1 MYPHATNDDEPE
13 RLAPRAAAARI
24 DRREVLRRA
33 VVFGMAL
40 PLVSTLVAACSPST
54 AVAPTSPP
62 TTGTGAVAPSAAPAA
77 TSKPSAPASPGA
89 SPSVLA
95 SPSAAS
101 SPVAAAAA
109 SPVAANVASS
119 KPKAIIAFTQE
130 PTSLDPTADATAS
143 IATILRDNLYEGL
156 VRLDGSGKLLGALA
170 KSWDVSTDGTTVTF
184 HLVSGAKW
192 HDGSPFTA
200 QDVKFSWDR
209 AADAGTQPPNPHR
222 DYWAPVRSIDVV
234 DDATVKVSLS
244 TYSDNWLFHMAAG
257 SACIISSKS
266 AATNGTNPV
275 GTGPFK
281 FGSWNRGSSLALT
294 RNNDYWGN
302 KAKLTDVEFRFFS
315 DGNAANN
322 ALKAGDIDVLGQV
335 GAPDQ
340 IAQFQQDP
348 NFTVV
353 KGAASGK
360 VMVSVN
366 EASPVLKDK
375 RVRQALYAAID
386 RQAWIDGYFAGLAVP
401 IGSHA
406 TPNDGEPYYVDMT
419 AVNTFDPAKARQ
431 LLEAAGQ
438 SNLKLRLA
446 QISSFP
452 YAVTL
457 SDILGSQLQTIGVQL
472 DVQPMEFPRWLQ
484 QVFLNAQDYDLTI
497 INHIEERD
505 IGNYANP
512 KYYWHYDNPQVA
524 GWLGQADSEPD
535 QAKRN
540 GLYRQIQQQL
550 ADDAAN
556 LWVAA
561 PNNVGVLKKGL
572 QGYQVQGIS
581 PSLYLGDA
589 YFA

>member
-1 MYPHATNDDEPE
+1 MTDPNGPALDGLGSPR
-13 RLAPRAAAARI
+13 RLG
-24 DRREVLRRA
+24 RRTFLRRMSA
-33 VVFGMAL
+33 VGIGL
-40 PLVSTLVAACSPST
+40 PLASSLLAACTAAPAST
-54 AVAPTSPP
+54 PTAAPTTAASAPTS
-62 TTGTGAVAPSAAPAA
+62 APAA
-77 TSKPSAPASPGA
+77 PK
-89 SPSVLA
+89 
-95 SPSAAS
+95 PSAAS
-101 SPVAAAAA
+101 SPASAASPSAAA
-109 SPVAANVASS
+109 SAVASPAAASTAVPAAVVSS

-130 PTSLDPTADATAS
+130 PTSLDPTRDATAS

-156 VRLDGSGKLLGALA
+156 VRLDGSGKLVPQLA
-170 KSWDVSTDGTTVTF
+170 QSWDVSPDGTNVTF
-184 HLVSGAKW
+184 HLVDNAKW
-192 HDGSPFTA
+192 HDGTPFTA

-222 DYWAPVRSIDVV
+222 DYWAPVKSV
-234 DDATVKVSLS
+234 DIVDPKTVKVTLS

-257 SACIISSKS
+257 SACIVSS
-266 AATNGTNPV
+266 ATATNNANTPV

-281 FGSWNRGSSLALT
+281 FASWNRGSSLSLT
-294 RNNDYWGN
+294 RNDDYRATP
-302 KAKLTDVEFRFFS
+302 AKLHDLEFRFFS

-340 IAQFQQDP
+340 IKTFQQDP

-366 EASPVLKDK
+366 NASGPLADK

-386 RQAWIDGYFAGLAVP
+386 RKAWIDGYFDGLAVP
-401 IGSHA
+401 IGTHA
-406 TPNDGEPYYVDMT
+406 SPNEGEPYYVDLT
-419 AVNTFDPAKARQ
+419 ATNPFDPARARS
-431 LLEAAGQ
+431 LLDAAGQ

-446 QISSFP
+446 QVSAFP

-457 SDILGSQLQTIGVQL
+457 TDILVSQLQAIGVTL

-484 QVFLNAQDYDLTI
+484 TVFGGTQDYDLTI
-497 INHIEERD
+497 INHVEERD

-512 KYYWHYDNPQVA
+512 KYYWHYDNPQMA
-524 GWLGQADSEPD
+524 TWLKDADAEPNES
-535 QAKRN
+535 KRN
-540 GLYRQIQQQL
+540 GLYKQIQQQL

-561 PNNVGVLKKGL
+561 PNNLGVLKKNFM
-572 QGYQVQGIS
+572 GYQVQGIA
-581 PSLYLGDA
+581 PSVYLGDA